1 MHAAY
6 NRGLDL
12 DCAHGTASPTVP
24 PVKIASLLVLV
35 AVALGACSDED
46 ERPAPAPAGER
57 PAEPAVPD
65 GGVPQG
71 HGADDDGPAPDTG
84 APPPR
89 ERGSIVVPEADPT
102 PPRPVVRLAGARATL
117 ERGAPRVLVPASAPI
132 MVTVVGRDRDGGMGR
147 ARVAIKARLTC
158 RSAGGELV
166 TRPLVRYVPPPQVVR
181 IRITP
186 GTRTRTELRQ
196 TVTQRFD
203 ASACPGG
210 TLERFRGQAWADTT
224 NASGLDAT
232 SRHIRFASR

>member
-1 MHAAY
+1 V
-6 NRGLDL
+6 RI
-12 DCAHGTASPTVP
+12 TP
-24 PVKIASLLVLV
+24 LLVL
-35 AVALGACSDED
+35 AAAAAIGSCSDDGE
-46 ERPAPAPAGER
+46 ERGNPPAPAPAGGR
-57 PAEPAVPD
+57 PAAPAVPD

-71 HGADDDGPAPDTG
+71 HGADDD

-89 ERGSIVVPEADPT
+89 ERGSIVVPETDRT

-117 ERGAPRVLVPASAPI
+117 DRGAPRVRVPRDEPI
-132 MVTVVGRDRDGGMGR
+132 VVTVVGRDPDGGMGR

-158 RSAGGELV
+158 RAPGGETV

-196 TVTQRFD
+196 TVEQRFD
-203 ASACPGG
+203 STGCPGG
-210 TLERFRGQAWADTT
+210 SLARFSGQAWADTT

-232 SRHIRFASR
+232 SRHIHFASR

>member
-1 MHAAY
+1 MHRAY
-6 NRGLDL
+6 NRTSDRNFTPGP
-12 DCAHGTASPTVP
+12 GSRTVP
-24 PVKIASLLVLV
+24 AVRIELLLAL
-35 AVALGACSDED
+35 AVATLLGACSDGED
-46 ERPAPAPAGER
+46 EPAAEGPAPAPAGER
-57 PAEPAVPD
+57 PAAPAVPD

-71 HGADDDGPAPDTG
+71 HGADDD

-117 ERGAPRVLVPASAPI
+117 ERGAPRVLVPAGEPI
-132 MVTVVGRDRDGGMGR
+132 AVTVVGRDPDGGMGR

-158 RSAGGELV
+158 RSAGGELA

-203 ASACPGG
+203 GTACPGG